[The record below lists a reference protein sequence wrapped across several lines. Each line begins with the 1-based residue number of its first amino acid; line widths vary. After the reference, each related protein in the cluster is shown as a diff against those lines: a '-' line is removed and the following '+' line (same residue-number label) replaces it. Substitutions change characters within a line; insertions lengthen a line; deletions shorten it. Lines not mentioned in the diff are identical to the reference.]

1 MIYCIGD
8 SFTYGDELADQLKAW
23 PHLLGKQLNKPIT
36 NLGRCACGSK
46 RIVKRAMDC
55 VFNNDADII
64 IVAWTNP
71 VRIEM
76 SDSID
81 IYDIWPGRV
90 SAHLQPAQ
98 HAIIKTVTA
107 EWADKNDHWSYR
119 NWLRDIILLQ
129 TFFKYHN
136 QRYIMLQSHQ
146 SQELNKLYLY
156 QNQVLVKHI
165 DSTYFLG
172 WPFESMMEWTV
183 GVERGPN
190 GHFLEEGHARI
201 ADKIYEHIRHLGWV
215 S

>member
-8 SFTYGDELADQLKAW
+8 SFTYGDELTDQLTAW
-23 PHLLGKQLNKPIT
+23 PHLLGKQLNTPIT

-46 RIVKRAMDC
+46 RIIKRAMDC
-55 VFNNDADII
+55 TFAGDADVI

-71 VRIEM
+71 VRVEM
-76 SDSID
+76 SDSHG

-90 SAHLQPAQ
+90 SAHLHPSQ
-98 HAIIKTVTA
+98 HTIIKTVTA
-107 EWADKNDHWSYR
+107 EWTDKNDQWIYR
-119 NWLRDIILLQ
+119 NWIRDVILLQ

-136 QRYIMLQSHQ
+136 QRYIMLQSHW
-146 SQELNKLYLY
+146 SHELNKLYLY
-156 QNQVLVKHI
+156 QNQELVKHI